1 MAIIYNFLNNVW
13 NDIKQENKNNFAF
26 VFIILLLLSL
36 PFKLA
41 VTNTILSFFGAIILW
56 NYKKIKF
63 HLSFSLLLPIA
74 LFVLMM
80 CSFLWTIDIERT
92 TKAAPKEAFLLLI
105 PLLFAVLPTCNS
117 TQINKIS
124 KYYAYGF
131 VIFALFFIFRAVIRF
146 FILKDTA
153 VFFYHQDKDLD
164 LGLIPKE
171 LNAIHFSVFSI
182 LAYVHFLAN
191 EIKTIWQKTAMAI
204 LLFFI
209 LLLSSKNIILV
220 AILITLIYIF
230 YFAKSANRMR
240 LRNLIIFSIIIGSV
254 VFFGKIK
261 NRFEAEFQSHTNKSI
276 SHNVI
281 DGVPVGVNYVSI
293 YEAWNNETFTPNDYF
308 PGTAFR
314 VYQARLFFEFL
325 NEEPI
330 FWKGFGLNASFK
342 KLEEKGE
349 KYNVY
354 KGTGNDD
361 GYQNKNFHNQY
372 IQNFAELGVFGFL
385 ILLIMLYS
393 LLKKAILNKD
403 FIHFTFSILMI
414 SVFLTESF
422 LWRQRGVVFFVL
434 FYCLFMTVQH
444 NKEKLNQ

>member
-1 MAIIYNFLNNVW
+1 MNNVW
-13 NDIKQENKNNFAF
+13 HDIKQENQNNFAF

-41 VTNTILSFFGAIILW
+41 VTNTILAVFGAFILW
-56 NYKKIKF
+56 NYKKLKF
-63 HLSFSLLLPIA
+63 QLPFSLLLSML
-74 LFVLMM
+74 LFLLMM
-80 CSFLWTIDIERT
+80 CSFLWTIDMERT
-92 TKAAPKEAFLLLI
+92 IKAAPKEVFLLII
-105 PLLFAVLPTCNS
+105 PLIFSVIPKFSRN
-117 TQINKIS
+117 QINKIS

-131 VIFALFFIFRAVIRF
+131 LVYALFFIFRAIIRF

-191 EIKTIWQKTAMAI
+191 EIKTIWQKIAMALI
-204 LLFFI
+204 LLFI

-240 LRNLIIFSIIIGSV
+240 LRNLIIFILIIGSV

-261 NRFEAEFQSHTNKSI
+261 NRFEAEFQSHTSKSI

-281 DGVPVGVNYVSI
+281 DGVPDGVHYVSI
-293 YEAWNNETFTPNDYF
+293 YEAWNDEIFSPNDYF

-314 VYQARLFFEFL
+314 VYQTRLFFEFL
-325 NEEPI
+325 NEEFI

-349 KYNVY
+349 KYNIY

-385 ILLIMLYS
+385 FLLLMLTL
-393 LLKKAILNKD
+393 LLKKAIQSKD

-422 LWRQRGVVFFVL
+422 LWRQRGVVFFIL
-434 FYCLFMTVQH
+434 FYCLFMTVQY
-444 NKEKLNQ
+444 NKEKLNK

>member
-1 MAIIYNFLNNVW
+1 MNNVW
-13 NDIKQENKNNFAF
+13 KDIKQENQNNFAF

-41 VTNTILSFFGAIILW
+41 VTNTILAFFGVIVFL
-56 NYKKIKF
+56 NYKKLKF
-63 HLSFSLLLPIA
+63 NLSFSLFLPIA
-74 LFVLMM
+74 LFILMM
-80 CSFLWTIDIERT
+80 CSFLWTIDMDRT
-92 TKAAPKEAFLLLI
+92 AKAAPKEAFLFVI
-105 PLLFAVLPTCNS
+105 PLLFAVFPGFSRN
-117 TQINKIS
+117 QIAKIS

-131 VIFALFFIFRAVIRF
+131 VIFALFFIIRAVIRY
-146 FILKDTA
+146 FILQDTD

-171 LNAIHFSVFSI
+171 LNAIHFSVFTI

-191 EIKTIWQKTAMAI
+191 EIKTVWQKTAMAI

-220 AILITLIYIF
+220 AILITLVYIF
-230 YFAKSANRMR
+230 YYAKSANRMR
-240 LRNLIIFSIIIGSV
+240 LRNLIIFTLIIGSV
-254 VFFGKIK
+254 VFFGKIQK
-261 NRFEAEFQSHTNKSI
+261 RFEAEFQSHTNKSI

-281 DGVPVGVNYVSI
+281 DGVPPSVHYVSI

-314 VYQARLFFEFL
+314 VYQTRLFFEFL
-325 NEEPI
+325 AEEPI

-354 KGTGNDD
+354 RGTGNDD

-372 IQNFAELGVFGFL
+372 IQNFAELGVFGLL
-385 ILLIMLYS
+385 ILLTMLVV
-393 LLKKAILNKD
+393 LLKKAIHNKD

-434 FYCLFMTVQH
+434 FYCLFMATNH
-444 NKEKLNQ
+444 KNKKINE

>member
-13 NDIKQENKNNFAF
+13 KDIKQENQSNFAF
-26 VFIILLLLSL
+26 IFIILLLLSL

-41 VTNTILSFFGAIILW
+41 VTNTILAFFGAIVFW
-56 NYKKIKF
+56 NYKKLKF
-63 HLSFSLLLPIA
+63 NLSFTLVLPIL
-74 LFVLMM
+74 LFLLMM
-80 CSFLWTIDIERT
+80 CSFLWTIDLERT
-92 TKAAPKEAFLLLI
+92 TKAAPKEVFLLLI
-105 PLLFAVLPTCNS
+105 PILFAVVPIFS
-117 TQINKIS
+117 KSQISKIS

-131 VIFALFFIFRAVIRF
+131 FIYALFFIFRAIIRY

-182 LAYVHFLAN
+182 LAYVYFLAV
-191 EIKTIWQKTAMAI
+191 ETKTFFENAAMTV

-220 AILITLIYIF
+220 AILITLIYFF
-230 YFAKSANRMR
+230 YFAQSSNRMR
-240 LRNLIIFSIIIGSV
+240 LRNLIIFTLMIGSV

-261 NRFEAEFQSHTNKSI
+261 SRFEAEFQSNTNKSI

-281 DGVPVGVNYVSI
+281 DGVPNGVHYVSI
-293 YEAWNNETFTPNDYF
+293 YEAWNNKTFTQNDYF

-314 VYQARLFFEFL
+314 VYQARLFLEFL
-325 NEEPI
+325 SEEAI

-372 IQNFAELGVFGFL
+372 VQNFAELGIFGLL
-385 ILLIMLYS
+385 ILLIMLIV
-393 LLKKAILNKD
+393 LLKKAIDNKD

-422 LWRQRGVVFFVL
+422 MWRQRGVVFFVL
-434 FYCLFMTVQH
+434 FYCLFMQNNH
-444 NKEKLNQ
+444 EREKLNQ

>member
-13 NDIKQENKNNFAF
+13 KDIKQENQNNFAF
-26 VFIILLLLSL
+26 VFILLLLLSL
-36 PFKLA
+36 PLKLA
-41 VTNTILSFFGAIILW
+41 VTNTTLAFFGMIVFW
-56 NYKKIKF
+56 NYKKLKF
-63 HLSFSLLLPIA
+63 AVSFSLLLPIV

-92 TKAAPKEAFLLLI
+92 TKAAPKEVFLLII
-105 PLLFAVLPTCNS
+105 PLLFAVIPRFS
-117 TQINKIS
+117 KTQINKIS
-124 KYYAYGF
+124 KYYAYSF
-131 VIFALFFIFRAVIRF
+131 VIFALYFIFRAIIRF
-146 FILKDTA
+146 FILNDIA

-182 LAYVHFLAN
+182 LAYVHFLTN
-191 EIKTIWQKTAMAI
+191 ELKNIWQKLAMVI
-204 LLFFI
+204 LLLFI
-209 LLLSSKNIILV
+209 LLLSSINIILV
-220 AILITLIYIF
+220 AIFITLVYIF
-230 YFAKSANRMR
+230 YYAKSANRMR
-240 LRNLIIFSIIIGSV
+240 LRNLIIFTLIIGSV

-281 DGVPVGVNYVSI
+281 EGVPNGVHYVSI
-293 YEAWNNETFTPNDYF
+293 YEAWNNEIFSPNDYF

-325 NEEPI
+325 NDEPI
-330 FWKGFGLNASFK
+330 FWKGFGLNASYK

-354 KGTGNDD
+354 KGTGNEE

-372 IQNFAELGVFGFL
+372 FQNFAELGIFGLL
-385 ILLIMLYS
+385 ILLTMLFL
-393 LLKKAILNKD
+393 LLKKAIHNKN

-434 FYCLFMTVQH
+434 FYCLFMTENH
-444 NKEKLNQ
+444 KNRKLNE